1 MENDKIWMVTH
12 IATNAVLGIFSSKL
26 EAIKGFKLFF
36 DRDEMELITD
46 IDKINRVDFKTE
58 TIRVRVKGQRLELL
72 HLHYTYL
79 NNSAGFIALKI
90 KDY

>member
-1 MENDKIWMVTH
+1 MEPEKIWMVTH
-12 IATNAVLGIFSSKL
+12 IATNAVLGIFSNKL

-46 IDKINRVDFKTE
+46 IDKINLVDFKTE
-58 TIRVRVKGQRLELL
+58 TIRVRLQGKIELL